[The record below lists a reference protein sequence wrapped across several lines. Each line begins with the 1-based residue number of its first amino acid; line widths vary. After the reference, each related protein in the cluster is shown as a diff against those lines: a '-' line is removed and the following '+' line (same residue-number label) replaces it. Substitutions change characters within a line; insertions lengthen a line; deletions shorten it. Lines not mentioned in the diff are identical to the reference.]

1 MFLVNL
7 PLINTLGYEFSALN
21 SLLLVIISGLFSI
34 SYLIQ
39 NPTNYKRLIKKLLLF
54 FLLPLVISLVHSLF
68 TMFCSVVDGLLFY
81 FIIVLPSVFVGLG
94 LSIISILLI
103 KKFRK
108 TFFIFLILFLAL
120 IPVLE
125 IYFFP
130 QVYFYSPLIGYFPG
144 NIYDE
149 GLSPDWKLILHQ
161 LIILIY
167 FLSII
172 IFYFQWNN
180 KLLSIKVKFISIIVF
195 TFATFEFI
203 SSSLGFITPF
213 SRLESY
219 LPEKIVTENTVLHY
233 DKLNKTEAEY
243 VALNQQYYFEKLSN
257 ELKLKLNKK
266 VDVYLFNSRDQKK
279 ELFGAGNADVAKPW
293 QYSVY
298 VSIDSWNYTLQHEM
312 VHVFSAEFGTG
323 IFKLASGFNA
333 SMIEGIAEAIDN
345 DVDNYLVKD
354 VAALAFG
361 NNYKIDINNLFEGLN
376 FFKQNST
383 LSYTYSG
390 AFFRFL
396 IENYGIEKV
405 KKFYSDGSFRDNFKK
420 DITVLRNEFD
430 DWLKSSNKIGN
441 KNMADYY
448 FGRLSLVQ
456 KICPRFISD
465 RLRKA
470 WDYFY
475 ANNFEEAKS
484 LFDEINNKVTNYSAL
499 IGLSEI
505 YFKGNKI
512 NSAINLLN
520 HNLDKLTNTP
530 FYFLLQ
536 LKIADFYSQ
545 VNKTDSAKIIYD
557 NLREENANYYLTAL
571 AKLRSKLLDNG
582 LLTNYLAA
590 NDSIKFNILSE
601 LNEQSYY
608 YDSIDLILQLA
619 RENKIEYSFLQKI
632 FDKTFI
638 IDNIESSYAVFK
650 LSQYLLEIGKYNN
663 SRKMAALSLR
673 YKTGNPFYNTF
684 KQNYDKVS
692 WFFSNADEKISTF
705 KYEDESVKQN

>member
-1 MFLVNL
+1 
-7 PLINTLGYEFSALN
+7 
-21 SLLLVIISGLFSI
+21 
-34 SYLIQ
+34 
-39 NPTNYKRLIKKLLLF
+39 
-54 FLLPLVISLVHSLF
+54 
-68 TMFCSVVDGLLFY
+68 MFCSVVDGLLFY
-81 FIIVLPSVFVGLG
+81 LIIVLPSVFVGLG
-94 LSIISILLI
+94 LGIISILLI

-130 QVYFYSPLIGYFPG
+130 QVYFYSPLIGFFPG

-149 GLSPDWKLILHQ
+149 GLSPNWKLILHQ
-161 LIILIY
+161 LIILLY
-167 FLSII
+167 FISII
-172 IFYFQWNN
+172 LFYFRWNN
-180 KLLSIKVKFISIIVF
+180 KSSSVKVKFISIIA
-195 TFATFEFI
+195 FAFAAFEFI
-203 SSSLGFITPF
+203 SSYLGFTTPF
-213 SRLESY
+213 SRLESF

-243 VALNQQYYFEKLSN
+243 VALNQQYYFEKLSK
-257 ELKLKLNKK
+257 ELKLNLNRK
-266 VDVYLFNSRDQKK
+266 VDVYLFNSREQKK

-298 VSIDSWNYTLQHEM
+298 VSVDSWNYTLPHEM

-345 DVDNYLVKD
+345 NVDNYLVKD
-354 VAALAFG
+354 VAALALE
-361 NNYKIDINNLFEGLN
+361 NNYKIDIKNLFEGLN

-396 IENYGIEKV
+396 IDNYGIEKV
-405 KKFYSDGSFRDNFKK
+405 KKFYSNGNFKDNFKE
-420 DITVLRNEFD
+420 DITVLRQEFD
-430 DWLKSSNKIGN
+430 EWLRSSNKIGN

-505 YFKGNKI
+505 YFKENKI

-530 FYFLLQ
+530 FYFNLQ

-545 VNKTDSAKIIYD
+545 ANKIDSAKIIYD
-557 NLREENANYYLTAL
+557 NLREENANYYLTVL

-608 YDSIDLILQLA
+608 YDSIDLLLQLA
-619 RENKIEYSFLQKI
+619 KVNKIEYNVLQKI
-632 FDKTFI
+632 FDKTFNI
-638 IDNIESSYAVFK
+638 NNIESSYAVFK
-650 LSQYLLEIGKYNN
+650 LSQYLLEIGIYNN

-673 YKTGNPFYNTF
+673 YKTGNPFYFTF
-684 KQNYDKVS
+684 KQNYDKVN
-692 WFFSNADEKISTF
+692 WFYSNADIKIAKF
-705 KYEDESVKQN
+705 KYQIN